1 MSVEDR
7 SCFSY
12 QVAAGSTTS
21 ENSVVDVIRKSSVTS
36 RSSLPR
42 GASSRHVIDR
52 GRRSG
57 PDSAAL
63 TAASVPRRCWRKY
76 SLPLP
81 DDPRMFAR
89 HTVTMRGKFAGSS
102 GSSHANRRVP
112 ALSSSTTCCAGSLPA
127 ARASSTRSS
136 GLRSNVG

>member
-1 MSVEDR
+1 MSVLDR

-21 ENSVVDVIRKSSVTS
+21 ENSVVLVMRKSIVTS

-42 GASSRHVIDR
+42 GASSCHVIDA
-52 GRRSG
+52 GRRPSG
-57 PDSAAL
+57 ASSAS
-63 TAASVPRRCWRKY
+63 TDASVPSRCLRKY

-81 DDPRMFAR
+81 DEPRMLAR
-89 HTVTMRGKFAGSS
+89 QMVSTRGKFAGSS
-102 GSSHANRRVP
+102 GSSQANRRFP
-112 ALSSSTTCCAGSLPA
+112 ALSSSTTCCSGSLPA